1 MEEVVIYAAK
11 THGVK
16 SIEAKMQSR
25 KKVVFQK
32 VSTFLGRYTQT
43 FNKLHITNTKPLKM
57 TEIKKRNVGSGIG
70 IGAALGVAFGAI
82 YGSKSGDMYK
92 SIALGIAI
100 GVAIGAIFDFAF
112 RKKE

>member
-1 MEEVVIYAAK
+1 
-11 THGVK
+11 
-16 SIEAKMQSR
+16 
-25 KKVVFQK
+25 
-32 VSTFLGRYTQT
+32 
-43 FNKLHITNTKPLKM
+43 M

-100 GVAIGAIFDFAF
+100 GVAIGAIFDFAI
-112 RKKE
+112 RKKEWHGKDIRNHKQACCKYEEDKIVFWKKLKYALLQPKWNQAWK